1 MHVFHRKDLRGEG
14 GGGGLLTEILRV
26 IDVYHLCLYVSLNN
40 IIFHYCTQIYSYK
53 YGI

>member
-1 MHVFHRKDLRGEG
+1 MFSTEKIYGVK

-40 IIFHYCTQIYSYK
+40 NYISLLYTDLQL
-53 YGI
+53 

>member
-14 GGGGLLTEILRV
+14 GGGLLAEILRV

-40 IIFHYCTQIYSYK
+40 NYISLLYTDLQL
-53 YGI
+53 

>member
-14 GGGGLLTEILRV
+14 GGVLLTEILRV

-40 IIFHYCTQIYSYK
+40 NYISLLYTDLQL
-53 YGI
+53 